1 MMAKML
7 HSLTITIAI
16 MLKKHI
22 RMQLAHVKQMV
33 LVELQLKIIL
43 VLEKVVPLI
52 LGVNKL
58 TYPPTGLVSD
68 WGVV

>member
-1 MMAKML
+1 
-7 HSLTITIAI
+7 